1 MRVLLVE
8 DDKDLCKALCSVLE
22 NAGLTL
28 DVCNDGEEGLALLL
42 EGYYGACI
50 LDRMLPC
57 MDGLTLLR
65 NARAKGITAPVL
77 MLTAL
82 GRIDDRVDGLEAG
95 ADDYLTKPFDTRE
108 LIARVKALLRRPAV
122 PQEQASLSFGD
133 IVLNTEQMTL
143 SGPKTEVTLSKREC
157 GLLEAL
163 CSGAGRTLSR
173 NMLLGRVWGAMTEIE
188 ETNLDTYIY
197 FVRRRLSTVGSNAVI
212 STVRGVGYRL
222 EERNG

>member
-1 MRVLLVE
+1 
-8 DDKDLCKALCSVLE
+8 
-22 NAGLTL
+22 
-28 DVCNDGEEGLALLL
+28 
-42 EGYYGACI
+42 
-50 LDRMLPC
+50 
-57 MDGLTLLR
+57 
-65 NARAKGITAPVL
+65 

-122 PQEQASLSFGD
+122 PQEQAAICYGD
-133 IVLNTEQMTL
+133 IMLNTEQMTL
-143 SGPKTEVTLSKREC
+143 SGPMAEVTLSRREC
-157 GLLEAL
+157 DLLEAL

-173 NMLLGRVWGAMTEIE
+173 NVLLGRVWGAMAEIE